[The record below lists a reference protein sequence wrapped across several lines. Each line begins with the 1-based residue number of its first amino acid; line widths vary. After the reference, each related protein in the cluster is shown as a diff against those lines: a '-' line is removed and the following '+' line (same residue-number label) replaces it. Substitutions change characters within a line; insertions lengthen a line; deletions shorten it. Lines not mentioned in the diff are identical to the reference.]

1 VLLIAAPVCV
11 LRTLSDKWQCEVIGP
26 DGDHFHVPAGLL
38 SEGTR
43 RCSDLRETDSP
54 WDQRGAG
61 ISAPDR
67 PALPRLIARST
78 MPWPRARPAGPES
91 VHTPKPLA
99 PPRDPHRESV
109 ASSDPFT
116 RSS

>member
-1 VLLIAAPVCV
+1 MLLMAVPVFV

-26 DGDHFHVPAGLL
+26 GGDHFHVPAGSL

-43 RCSDLRETDSP
+43 PVQRSKGADSP

-61 ISAPDR
+61 TSALDR

-78 MPWPRARPAGPES
+78 MPWPRARLGGPRIGS
-91 VHTPKPLA
+91 HP
-99 PPRDPHRESV
+99 
-109 ASSDPFT
+109 
-116 RSS
+116 

>member
-1 VLLIAAPVCV
+1 VQLIAVPVFA

-26 DGDHFHVPAGLL
+26 GGDHFHVPAGSL

-43 RCSDLRETDSP
+43 PVQRSKGTDSP
-54 WDQRGAG
+54 WDQLGAG
-61 ISAPDR
+61 ISPDR
-67 PALPRLIARST
+67 PSLPRLIARS
-78 MPWPRARPAGPES
+78 MPCESSAGRAPES

-99 PPRDPHRESV
+99 PPRDSHRESV
-109 ASSDPFT
+109 ASSAPST